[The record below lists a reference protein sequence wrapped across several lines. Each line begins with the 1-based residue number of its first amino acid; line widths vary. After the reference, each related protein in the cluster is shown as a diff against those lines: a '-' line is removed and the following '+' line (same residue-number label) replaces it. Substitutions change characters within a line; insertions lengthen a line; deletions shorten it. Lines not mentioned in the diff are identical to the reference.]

1 MARTGRSAW
10 VWAAALL
17 WSASGLC
24 GQDTPPDDGGK
35 KPQASTPVQ
44 SEPVSVTKH
53 TVTIGGREIE
63 YTAAAGYMELPNYEG
78 KPRANVFYVAYTL
91 EGIDPAERP
100 VTFTFNGGPGSSSV
114 WLHMGALGPRRV
126 DMGVEG
132 FDQSPPFRVV
142 PNEHS
147 WLDLTDLVFID
158 PVSTGYSRP
167 VEGQDAKQFHG
178 LEEDLSSVGDFI
190 RLWTTRHERWLSPK
204 FLAGESYGTTRA
216 AGLSAYLQDTHGMY
230 LNGLLL
236 VSSVLNFQTIRF
248 GEGNDDPYWLF
259 LPTYSATA
267 WYHNRLDADLQR
279 DLRATL
285 AEVERWASTDYLLA
299 LAKGDA
305 LTPEE
310 RREVVRRLARYTG
323 LSERFVELSGLRID
337 IFRFTKELLRDEGRT
352 VGRLDSRF
360 KGMDRDGTSAG
371 FDYDPSMTAITGP
384 YTAGLNDYVR
394 RELGYRNDLP
404 YEILTGRVHPWSYRT
419 SENRYVNVATR
430 LRDAMHKNPALMVF
444 VASGYYDLATPYFA
458 TDGTLARLGVDAS
471 LRGNIRVSYYESGHM
486 MYIREADLAKLKRD
500 VAPFYREAA
509 RVGGE

>member
-1 MARTGRSAW
+1 MGRTGRTAW
-10 VWAAALL
+10 VWAVLVAA
-17 WSASGLC
+17 AGVH
-24 GQDTPPDDGGK
+24 GQDSPTDSGD
-35 KPQASTPVQ
+35 KPGADKPVQ
-44 SEPVSVTKH
+44 SESVSVTKH

-78 KPRANVFYVAYTL
+78 KPRANIFYVAYTL
-91 EGIDPAERP
+91 DGIDPAERP

-114 WLHMGALGPRRV
+114 WLHMGALGPRRI

-236 VSSVLNFQTIRF
+236 ISSVLNFQTIRF

-259 LPTYSATA
+259 LPTYTATA

-279 DLRATL
+279 DLSAAL

-305 LTPEE
+305 LTPDE
-310 RREVVRRLARYTG
+310 RRETVRRLARYTG

-458 TDGTLARLGVDAS
+458 TDNTLARLGVNAS
-471 LRGNIRVSYYESGHM
+471 LRGNIRVAYYQSGHM
-486 MYIREADLAKLKRD
+486 MYIREDDLAKLKRD
-500 VAPFYREAA
+500 VAPFYTEAA

>member
-1 MARTGRSAW
+1 MGRTGRTAW
-10 VWAAALL
+10 VWAVLVAA
-17 WSASGLC
+17 AGVH
-24 GQDTPPDDGGK
+24 GQDSPTDSGD
-35 KPQASTPVQ
+35 KPGADKPVQ
-44 SEPVSVTKH
+44 SESVSVTKH

-78 KPRANVFYVAYTL
+78 KPRANIFYVAYTL
-91 EGIDPAERP
+91 DGIDPAERP

-114 WLHMGALGPRRV
+114 WLHMGALGPRRI

-132 FDQSPPFRVV
+132 FDQSPLFRVV

-236 VSSVLNFQTIRF
+236 ISSVLNFQTIRF

-259 LPTYSATA
+259 LPTYTATA

-279 DLRATL
+279 DLSAAL

-305 LTPEE
+305 LTPDE
-310 RREVVRRLARYTG
+310 RRETVRRLARYTG

-458 TDGTLARLGVDAS
+458 TDNTLARLGVNAS
-471 LRGNIRVSYYESGHM
+471 LRGNIRVAYYQSGHM
-486 MYIREADLAKLKRD
+486 MYIREDDLAKLKRD
-500 VAPFYREAA
+500 VAPFYTEAA